1 MGITLQWLGHASFKI
16 CHEDTVI
23 YIDPWKLKQSPQ
35 DASIVLVSHSHYD
48 HYSPEDIAR
57 VSGADT
63 KLIASADV
71 VTKEKAGQAITP
83 GLTIELGDVRVSGVA
98 AYNPDKQFHPKSGNW
113 IGFVVELGSKRIYY
127 AGDTDLTDEMK
138 SLKGIDVALL
148 PVGGTYT
155 MNAADAAK
163 ATEHIKPKRAI
174 PYHWGDIVGAR
185 TDAEKFAN
193 TVECETK
200 ILIPGE
206 TITLE

>member
-1 MGITLQWLGHASFKI
+1 
-16 CHEDTVI
+16 
-23 YIDPWKLKQSPQ
+23 
-35 DASIVLVSHSHYD
+35 
-48 HYSPEDIAR
+48 
-57 VSGADT
+57 
-63 KLIASADV
+63 
-71 VTKEKAGQAITP
+71 
-83 GLTIELGDVRVSGVA
+83 
-98 AYNPDKQFHPKSGNW
+98 
-113 IGFVVELGSKRIYY
+113 
-127 AGDTDLTDEMK
+127 
-138 SLKGIDVALL
+138 
-148 PVGGTYT
+148 